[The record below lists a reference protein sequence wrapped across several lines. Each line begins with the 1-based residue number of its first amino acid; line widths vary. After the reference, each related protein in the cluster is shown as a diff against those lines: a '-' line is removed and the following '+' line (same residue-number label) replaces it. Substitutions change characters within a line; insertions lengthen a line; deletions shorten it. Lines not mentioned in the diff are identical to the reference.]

1 MSNLT
6 TALSQFKAGKFLIV
20 TDDTARENEGDL
32 ILLAQSATTEQIAFM
47 VRYTSG
53 VICAAMDAAT
63 AKRLKLPPMVKRNED
78 NHSTAFTVSVD
89 AIKDRTTGIS
99 AAERANTLR
108 ALGSTQS
115 SANDFARPGHIFP
128 LVAVTGGLHERP
140 GHTEAG
146 VALCQLTDT
155 NPVAVICELVN
166 DDGSMMRGTQ
176 LAAFAKTHQIE
187 VISIEELRE
196 IAPADNKESK
206 GKFTWAKLPLND
218 QDWQITTFT
227 SNFGTEQAML
237 KFGELTTTPLVRI
250 HSECLTGDVF
260 GSQRCDCGEQLLK
273 SIELIERAG
282 SGLIIYL
289 RDHEGRGIGLAQ
301 KIAAYE
307 LQDKGENTVQAN
319 ISLGHAVDDRS
330 YVDAIEI
337 LKDLGIGQ
345 IDLLS
350 NNPEKFAQLVKAG
363 IKVNQL
369 PLQTPSTSYNRNYL
383 KSKKEI
389 LNHALG
395 EIK

>member
-1 MSNLT
+1 MSNLN
-6 TALSQFKAGKFLIV
+6 TALTQFKAGKFLIV
-20 TDDTARENEGDL
+20 TDDQDRENEGDL

-53 VICAAMDAAT
+53 LICAAMDSAT

-89 AIKDRTTGIS
+89 LIKDRTTGIS
-99 AAERANTLR
+99 AQERASTLR
-108 ALGSTQS
+108 GLASTTS
-115 SANDFARPGHIFP
+115 NANDFARPGHIFP
-128 LVAVTGGLHERP
+128 LIAVDGGLSERA

-146 VALCQLTDT
+146 VALCQLTDS

-166 DDGSMMRGTQ
+166 DDGSMMRGVQ
-176 LAAFAKTHQIE
+176 LAEFAKTHQIE
-187 VISIEELRE
+187 VISIAQLRE
-196 IAPADNKESK
+196 IAPAVNKESEVNL
-206 GKFTWAKLPLND
+206 TWANLPLND
-218 QDWQITTFT
+218 QNWQITTFT
-227 SNFGTEQAML
+227 SNFGTEQAIL
-237 KFGELTTTPLVRI
+237 KFGELSATPLVRI

-260 GSQRCDCGEQLLK
+260 GSQRCDCGAQLLK
-273 SIELIERAG
+273 SIELIQKQG

-319 ISLGHAVDDRS
+319 ISLGHSVDERS
-330 YVDAIEI
+330 YADAAQI
-337 LKDLGIGQ
+337 LKSLGITQ

-350 NNPEKFAQLVKAG
+350 NNPDKFTQLIKAG

-369 PLQTPSTSYNRNYL
+369 PLQTPSTSYNTKYL

-395 EIK
+395 DI

>member
-1 MSNLT
+1 MSNLD
-6 TALSQFKAGKFLIV
+6 TALTQFKAGKFLIV
-20 TDDTARENEGDL
+20 TDDQDRENEGDL

-53 VICAAMDAAT
+53 LICAAMDSAT

-89 AIKDRTTGIS
+89 LIKDRTTGIS
-99 AAERANTLR
+99 AQERASTLR
-108 ALGSTQS
+108 GLASTTS
-115 SANDFARPGHIFP
+115 NANDFARPGHIFP
-128 LVAVTGGLHERP
+128 LIAVDGGLSERA

-166 DDGSMMRGTQ
+166 DDGSMMRGVQ
-176 LAAFAKTHQIE
+176 LAEFAKTHQIE
-187 VISIEELRE
+187 VISIAQLRE
-196 IAPADNKESK
+196 IAPAVNKESEVNL
-206 GKFTWAKLPLND
+206 TWANLPLND
-218 QDWQITTFT
+218 QNWQITTFT
-227 SNFGTEQAML
+227 SNFGTEQAIL
-237 KFGELTTTPLVRI
+237 KFGELITTPLVRI

-260 GSQRCDCGEQLLK
+260 GSQRCDCGAQLLK
-273 SIELIERAG
+273 SIELIQKQG

-301 KIAAYE
+301 KIAAYQ
-307 LQDKGENTVQAN
+307 LQDQGENTVQAN
-319 ISLGHAVDDRS
+319 ISLGHSVDDRS
-330 YVDAIEI
+330 YADAAQI
-337 LKDLGIGQ
+337 LKSLGITQ

-350 NNPEKFAQLVKAG
+350 NNPDKFTQLIKAG

-369 PLQTPSTSYNRNYL
+369 PLQTPSTSYNTKYL

-389 LNHALG
+389 LNHVLG
-395 EIK
+395 DI

>member
-1 MSNLT
+1 MSNLNA
-6 TALSQFKAGKFLIV
+6 ALTQFKAGKFLIV
-20 TDDTARENEGDL
+20 TDDQDRENEGDL

-53 VICAAMDAAT
+53 LICAAMDSAT

-89 AIKDRTTGIS
+89 LIKDRTTGIS
-99 AAERANTLR
+99 AQERASTLR
-108 ALGSTQS
+108 GLASTTS
-115 SANDFARPGHIFP
+115 NANDFARPGHIFP
-128 LVAVTGGLHERP
+128 LIAVDGGLSERA

-146 VALCQLTDT
+146 VALCQLTDS

-166 DDGSMMRGTQ
+166 DDGSMMRGVQ
-176 LAAFAKTHQIE
+176 LAEFAKTHQIE
-187 VISIEELRE
+187 VISIAQLRE
-196 IAPADNKESK
+196 IAPAVNKESEVNL
-206 GKFTWAKLPLND
+206 TWANLPLND
-218 QDWQITTFT
+218 QNWQITTFT
-227 SNFGTEQAML
+227 SNFGTEQAIL
-237 KFGELTTTPLVRI
+237 KFGELITTPLVRI

-260 GSQRCDCGEQLLK
+260 GSQRCDCGAQLLK
-273 SIELIERAG
+273 SIELIQKQG

-301 KIAAYE
+301 KIAAYA

-319 ISLGHAVDDRS
+319 ILLGHSVDDRS
-330 YVDAIEI
+330 YSDAAQI
-337 LKDLGIGQ
+337 LKNLGITQ

-350 NNPEKFAQLVKAG
+350 NNPDKFTQLIKAG

-369 PLQTPSTSYNRNYL
+369 PLQTPSTSYNTKYL

-395 EIK
+395 DI

>member
-1 MSNLT
+1 MSNLN
-6 TALSQFKAGKFLIV
+6 TALTQFKAGKFLIV
-20 TDDTARENEGDL
+20 TDDQDRENEGDL

-53 VICAAMDAAT
+53 LVCAAMDSAT

-89 AIKDRTTGIS
+89 LIKDRTTGIS
-99 AAERANTLR
+99 AQERANTLR
-108 ALGSTQS
+108 ALASTTAT
-115 SANDFARPGHIFP
+115 ANDFARPGHIFP
-128 LVAVTGGLHERP
+128 LIAVDGGLGERA

-166 DDGSMMRGTQ
+166 DDGSMMRGVQ
-176 LAAFAKTHQIE
+176 LAEFAKTHQIE
-187 VISIEELRE
+187 VISIAQLRE
-196 IAPADNKESK
+196 IAPAVNKESK
-206 GKFTWAKLPLND
+206 LNFTWANLPLND
-218 QDWQITTFT
+218 QNWQITTFT
-227 SNFGTEQAML
+227 SNFGTEQAIL
-237 KFGELTTTPLVRI
+237 KFGELSTTPLVRI

-260 GSQRCDCGEQLLK
+260 GSQRCDCGAQLLK
-273 SIELIERAG
+273 SIELIQKQG

-319 ISLGHAVDDRS
+319 ISLGHSVDDRS
-330 YVDAIEI
+330 YADAAQI
-337 LKDLGIGQ
+337 LKSLGITQ

-350 NNPEKFAQLVKAG
+350 NNPDKFTQLIKAG

-369 PLQTPSTSYNRNYL
+369 PLQTPSTSYNTKYL

-395 EIK
+395 DI

>member
-6 TALSQFKAGKFLIV
+6 AALSQFKAGKFLIV
-20 TDDTARENEGDL
+20 TDHQDRENEGDL

-53 VICAAMDAAT
+53 VICAAMDSAT

-89 AIKDRTTGIS
+89 LIKDRTTGIS
-99 AAERANTLR
+99 AQERANTLR

-128 LVAVTGGLHERP
+128 LIAVDGGLQERA

-146 VALCQLTDT
+146 VALCQLSET

-166 DDGSMMRGTQ
+166 DDGSMMRGAQ
-176 LAAFAKTHQIE
+176 LTEFAKTHQIE
-187 VISIEELRE
+187 IISIDELRR
-196 IAPADNKESK
+196 IAPSANKAAK
-206 GKFTWAKLPLND
+206 PGFTWAKLPLNN
-218 QDWQITTFT
+218 QSWQITTFT
-227 SNFGTEQAML
+227 SNFGTDHAIL
-237 KFGELTTTPLVRI
+237 KFGALDAKPLVRI

-260 GSQRCDCGEQLLK
+260 GSQRCDCGAQLLK
-273 SIELIERAG
+273 SIELIEEQG

-307 LQDKGENTVQAN
+307 LQDQGENTVQAN

-330 YVDAIEI
+330 YEDAVLI
-337 LKDLGIGQ
+337 LQALAVKE

-350 NNPEKFAQLVKAG
+350 NNPEKFSQLIKAG

-369 PLQTPSTSYNRNYL
+369 PIQTASNPHNINYL

-395 EIK
+395 DIQ

>member
-6 TALSQFKAGKFLIV
+6 AALSQFKAGKFLIV
-20 TDDTARENEGDL
+20 TDHQDRENEGDL

-53 VICAAMDAAT
+53 VICAAMDSAT
-63 AKRLKLPPMVKRNED
+63 ARRLKLPPMVKRNED

-89 AIKDRTTGIS
+89 LIKDRTTGIS
-99 AAERANTLR
+99 AQERANTLR
-108 ALGSTQS
+108 ALGSS
-115 SANDFARPGHIFP
+115 NSVAADFARPGHIFP
-128 LVAVTGGLHERP
+128 LIAVDGGLQERA

-146 VALCQLTDT
+146 VALCQLTQT

-166 DDGSMMRGTQ
+166 DDGSMMRGSQ
-176 LAAFAKTHQIE
+176 LTEFAKAHQIE
-187 VISIEELRE
+187 VISIDELRK
-196 IAPADNKESK
+196 IAQAPNKAAK
-206 GKFTWAKLPLND
+206 RGFTWAKLPLND
-218 QDWQITTFT
+218 QSWQITTFT
-227 SNFGTEQAML
+227 SNFGTDHAIL
-237 KFGELTTTPLVRI
+237 KFGLIESKPLVRI

-260 GSQRCDCGEQLLK
+260 GSQRCDCGAQLLK
-273 SIELIERAG
+273 SIELIQKQG

-301 KIAAYE
+301 KIAAYA

-330 YVDAIEI
+330 YEDAVLI
-337 LKDLGIGQ
+337 LQTLGVKE

-350 NNPEKFAQLVKAG
+350 NNPEKFSQLIKAG

-369 PLQTPSTSYNRNYL
+369 PIQTPSNPHNINYL

-395 EIK
+395 DI

>member
-6 TALSQFKAGKFLIV
+6 AALSQFKAGKFLIV
-20 TDDTARENEGDL
+20 TDHQDRENEGDL

-53 VICAAMDAAT
+53 VICAAMDSAT
-63 AKRLKLPPMVKRNED
+63 ARRLKLPPMVKRNED

-89 AIKDRTTGIS
+89 LIKDRTTGIS
-99 AAERANTLR
+99 AQERANTLR
-108 ALGSTQS
+108 ALGSS
-115 SANDFARPGHIFP
+115 NSVAADFARPGHIFQ
-128 LVAVTGGLHERP
+128 LIAVDGGLQERA

-146 VALCQLTDT
+146 VALCQLTQT

-166 DDGSMMRGTQ
+166 DDGSMMRGGQ
-176 LAAFAKTHQIE
+176 LTEFAKAHQIE
-187 VISIEELRE
+187 VISIDELCK
-196 IAPADNKESK
+196 IAQAPNKAAK
-206 GKFTWAKLPLND
+206 PGFTWANLPLND
-218 QDWQITTFT
+218 ESWQITTFT
-227 SNFGTEQAML
+227 SNFGTEHAIL
-237 KFGELTTTPLVRI
+237 KFGPLDSKPLVRI

-260 GSQRCDCGEQLLK
+260 GSQRCDCGAQLLK
-273 SIELIERAG
+273 SIELIQKQG

-307 LQDKGENTVQAN
+307 LQDKGEHTVQAN
-319 ISLGHAVDDRS
+319 ISLGHAVDDRN
-330 YVDAIEI
+330 YEDAVLI
-337 LKDLGIGQ
+337 LQTLGVKE

-350 NNPEKFAQLVKAG
+350 NNPEKFSQLIKAG

-369 PLQTPSTSYNRNYL
+369 PIHTPSNPHNINYL

-395 EIK
+395 DI

>member
-20 TDDTARENEGDL
+20 TDDKNREDEGDL
-32 ILLAQSATTEQIAFM
+32 ALLAQSATTEQIAFM

-53 VICAAMDAAT
+53 VICAAMDSVT

-89 AIKDRTTGIS
+89 LIKERTTGIS
-99 AAERANTLR
+99 AQERANTLR
-108 ALGSTQS
+108 ALGSS
-115 SANDFARPGHIFP
+115 NSVAADFARPGHIFP
-128 LVAVTGGLHERP
+128 LIAVDGGLQERA

-166 DDGSMMRGTQ
+166 DDGSMMRGAQ
-176 LAAFAKTHQIE
+176 LAEFAKAHQIE
-187 VISIEELRE
+187 IISIAQLRE
-196 IAPADNKESK
+196 IAPVVNKLSK
-206 GKFTWAKLPLND
+206 PGFTWAKLPLNND
-218 QDWQITTFT
+218 LWQITTFT
-227 SNFGTEQAML
+227 SNFGTEHAIL
-237 KFGELTTTPLVRI
+237 KFGELTAKPLVRI

-260 GSQRCDCGEQLLK
+260 GSLRCDCGDQLLK
-273 SIELIERAG
+273 SIELITKQG

-319 ISLGHAVDDRS
+319 ISLGHAVDERS
-330 YVDAIEI
+330 YQDAVLILQQLEI
-337 LKDLGIGQ
+337 RE

-350 NNPEKFAQLVKAG
+350 NNPEKFSQLIKSG

-369 PLQTPSTSYNRNYL
+369 PIQTAANSHNKNYL

-395 EIK
+395 DI

>member
-1 MSNLT
+1 MSNLN
-6 TALSQFKAGKFLIV
+6 TALTQFKAGKFLIV
-20 TDDTARENEGDL
+20 TDDQDRENEGDL

-53 VICAAMDAAT
+53 LICAAMDSAT

-89 AIKDRTTGIS
+89 LIKDRTTGIS
-99 AAERANTLR
+99 AQERASTLR
-108 ALGSTQS
+108 GLASTTS
-115 SANDFARPGHIFP
+115 NANDFARPGHIFP
-128 LVAVTGGLHERP
+128 LIAVDGGLSERA

-146 VALCQLTDT
+146 VALCQLTDS

-166 DDGSMMRGTQ
+166 DDGSMMRGVQ
-176 LAAFAKTHQIE
+176 LAEFAKTHQIE
-187 VISIEELRE
+187 VISIAQLRE
-196 IAPADNKESK
+196 ITPAVNKDSEVN
-206 GKFTWAKLPLND
+206 FTWANLPLND
-218 QDWQITTFT
+218 QNWQITTFT
-227 SNFGTEQAML
+227 SNFGTEQAIL
-237 KFGELTTTPLVRI
+237 KFGELGATPLVRI

-260 GSQRCDCGEQLLK
+260 GSQRCDCGAQLLK
-273 SIELIERAG
+273 SIELIQKQG

-319 ISLGHAVDDRS
+319 ISLGHSVDDRS
-330 YVDAIEI
+330 YADAAQI
-337 LKDLGIGQ
+337 LKSLGITQ

-350 NNPEKFAQLVKAG
+350 NNPDKFTQLIKAG
-363 IKVNQL
+363 ITVNQL
-369 PLQTPSTSYNRNYL
+369 PLQTASTSYNTKYL

-395 EIK
+395 DI

>member
-20 TDDTARENEGDL
+20 TDDKNREDEGDL

-53 VICAAMDAAT
+53 VICAAMDSAT

-89 AIKDRTTGIS
+89 LIKDRTTGIS
-99 AAERANTLR
+99 AQERANTLR
-108 ALGSTQS
+108 ALGSS
-115 SANDFARPGHIFP
+115 NSVAADFARPGHIFP
-128 LVAVTGGLHERP
+128 LIAVDGGLQERA

-166 DDGSMMRGTQ
+166 DDGSMMRGAQ
-176 LAAFAKTHQIE
+176 LADFAKAHQIE
-187 VISIEELRE
+187 IISIAQLRE
-196 IAPADNKESK
+196 IAPVVNKPSK
-206 GKFTWAKLPLND
+206 PGFTWAKLPLNND
-218 QDWQITTFT
+218 LWQITTFT
-227 SNFGTEQAML
+227 SNFGTEHAIL
-237 KFGELTTTPLVRI
+237 KFGELTAKPLVRI

-260 GSQRCDCGEQLLK
+260 GSLRCDCGDQLLQ
-273 SIELIERAG
+273 SIELITKQG
-282 SGLIIYL
+282 SGLFIYL

-319 ISLGHAVDDRS
+319 ISLGHAVDERS
-330 YVDAIEI
+330 YQDAVLILQALEI
-337 LKDLGIGQ
+337 KE

-350 NNPEKFAQLVKAG
+350 NNPEKFSQLIKSG

-369 PLQTPSTSYNRNYL
+369 PIQIAGNPHNKNYL

-395 EIK
+395 DI

>member
-1 MSNLT
+1 MSNLN
-6 TALSQFKAGKFLIV
+6 TALTQFKAGKFLIV
-20 TDDTARENEGDL
+20 TDDQDRENEGDL

-53 VICAAMDAAT
+53 LICAAMDRAT
-63 AKRLKLPPMVKRNED
+63 AKRLKLPPMVKHNED

-89 AIKDRTTGIS
+89 LIKDRTTGIS
-99 AAERANTLR
+99 AQERANTLR
-108 ALGSTQS
+108 GLASTTS
-115 SANDFARPGHIFP
+115 NANDFARPGHIFP
-128 LVAVTGGLHERP
+128 LIAVDGGLSERA

-146 VALCQLTDT
+146 VALCQLTDS

-166 DDGSMMRGTQ
+166 DDGSMMRGVQ
-176 LAAFAKTHQIE
+176 LAEFAKTHQIE
-187 VISIEELRE
+187 VISIAQLRE
-196 IAPADNKESK
+196 IAPAVNKESEVNL
-206 GKFTWAKLPLND
+206 TWANLPLND
-218 QDWQITTFT
+218 QNWQITTFT
-227 SNFGTEQAML
+227 SNFGTEQAIL
-237 KFGELTTTPLVRI
+237 KFGELITTPLVRI

-260 GSQRCDCGEQLLK
+260 GSQRCDCGAQLLK
-273 SIELIERAG
+273 SIELIQKQG

-319 ISLGHAVDDRS
+319 ISLGHSVDERS
-330 YVDAIEI
+330 YADAAQI
-337 LKDLGIGQ
+337 LKSLGITQ

-350 NNPEKFAQLVKAG
+350 NNPDKFTQLIKAE

-369 PLQTPSTSYNRNYL
+369 PLQTPSTSYNTKYL

-395 EIK
+395 DI

>member
-6 TALSQFKAGKFLIV
+6 AALSQFKAGKFLIV
-20 TDDTARENEGDL
+20 TDHQDRENEGDL

-53 VICAAMDAAT
+53 VICAAMDSAT
-63 AKRLKLPPMVKRNED
+63 ARRLKLPPMVKRNED

-89 AIKDRTTGIS
+89 LIKDRTTGIS
-99 AAERANTLR
+99 AQERANTLR
-108 ALGSTQS
+108 ALGSS
-115 SANDFARPGHIFP
+115 NSVAADFARPGHIFP
-128 LVAVTGGLHERP
+128 LIAVDGGLQVRA

-146 VALCQLTDT
+146 VALCQLTET

-166 DDGSMMRGTQ
+166 DDGSMMRGGQ
-176 LAAFAKTHQIE
+176 LTEFAKAHQIE
-187 VISIEELRE
+187 VISIDELCK
-196 IAPADNKESK
+196 IAPAANKAAK
-206 GKFTWAKLPLND
+206 LGFTWAKLPLND
-218 QDWQITTFT
+218 QSWQITTFT
-227 SNFGTEQAML
+227 SNFGTDHAIL
-237 KFGELTTTPLVRI
+237 KFGQLDSKPLVRI

-260 GSQRCDCGEQLLK
+260 GSQRCDCGAQLLK
-273 SIELIERAG
+273 SIELIQKQG

-301 KIAAYE
+301 KIAAYA

-330 YVDAIEI
+330 YEDAVLI
-337 LKDLGIGQ
+337 LQALAVKE

-350 NNPEKFAQLVKAG
+350 NNPEKFSQLIKAG

-369 PLQTPSTSYNRNYL
+369 AIHTPSNSHNINYL

-395 EIK
+395 DI

>member
-6 TALSQFKAGKFLIV
+6 AALSQFKAGKFLIV
-20 TDDTARENEGDL
+20 TDHQDRENEGDL

-53 VICAAMDAAT
+53 VICAAMDSAT

-89 AIKDRTTGIS
+89 LIKDRTTGIS
-99 AAERANTLR
+99 AQERANTLR

-128 LVAVTGGLHERP
+128 LIAVDGGLQERA

-146 VALCQLTDT
+146 VALCQLTET

-166 DDGSMMRGTQ
+166 DDGSMMRGAQ
-176 LAAFAKTHQIE
+176 LTEFAKAHQIE
-187 VISIEELRE
+187 VISIDELRK
-196 IAPADNKESK
+196 IAPTANKAAK
-206 GKFTWAKLPLND
+206 PGFTWAKLPLNN
-218 QDWQITTFT
+218 QSWQITTFT
-227 SNFGTEQAML
+227 SNFGTDHAIL
-237 KFGELTTTPLVRI
+237 KFGALDAKPLVRI

-260 GSQRCDCGEQLLK
+260 GSQRCDCGAQLLK
-273 SIELIERAG
+273 SIELIEKQG

-307 LQDKGENTVQAN
+307 LQDQGENTVQAN
-319 ISLGHAVDDRS
+319 ISLGHGVDDRS
-330 YVDAIEI
+330 YEDAVLI
-337 LKDLGIGQ
+337 LQALAVKE

-350 NNPEKFAQLVKAG
+350 NNPEKFSQLIKAG

-369 PLQTPSTSYNRNYL
+369 PIQIPSNPHNINYL

-395 EIK
+395 DI

>member
-1 MSNLT
+1 
-6 TALSQFKAGKFLIV
+6 
-20 TDDTARENEGDL
+20 
-32 ILLAQSATTEQIAFM
+32 
-47 VRYTSG
+47 
-53 VICAAMDAAT
+53 MDAAT

-337 LKDLGIGQ
+337 LKNLGIGQ

>member
-1 MSNLT
+1 MSNLNS
-6 TALSQFKAGKFLIV
+6 ALTQFKAGKFLIV
-20 TDDTARENEGDL
+20 TDDQDRENEGDL

-53 VICAAMDAAT
+53 LICAAMDSAT
-63 AKRLKLPPMVKRNED
+63 AKRLKLPPMVKHNED

-89 AIKDRTTGIS
+89 LIKDRTTGIS
-99 AAERANTLR
+99 AQERANTLR
-108 ALGSTQS
+108 GLASTTAT
-115 SANDFARPGHIFP
+115 ANDFARPGHIFP
-128 LVAVTGGLHERP
+128 LIAVDGGLGERA

-166 DDGSMMRGTQ
+166 DDGSMMRGVQ
-176 LAAFAKTHQIE
+176 LAEFAKTHQIE
-187 VISIEELRE
+187 VISIAELRE
-196 IAPADNKESK
+196 MTPAVNKDSEV
-206 GKFTWAKLPLND
+206 KFTWANLPLND
-218 QDWQITTFT
+218 QNWQITTFT
-227 SNFGTEQAML
+227 SNFGTEQAIL
-237 KFGELTTTPLVRI
+237 KFGELSTTPLVRI

-260 GSQRCDCGEQLLK
+260 GSQRCDCGAQLLK
-273 SIELIERAG
+273 SIELIQKQG
-282 SGLIIYL
+282 NGLIIYL

-307 LQDKGENTVQAN
+307 LQDQGENTVQAN

-330 YVDAIEI
+330 YVDAIKI

-350 NNPEKFAQLVKAG
+350 NNPDKFTQLIKAG

-369 PLQTPSTSYNRNYL
+369 PLQTPSTSYNAKYL

-395 EIK
+395 DI

>member
-6 TALSQFKAGKFLIV
+6 TALSQFKDGKFLIV
-20 TDDTARENEGDL
+20 TDDKNREDEGDL

-53 VICAAMDAAT
+53 VICAAMESAT

-89 AIKDRTTGIS
+89 LIKDRTTGIS
-99 AAERANTLR
+99 AQERANTLR
-108 ALGSTQS
+108 ALGSS
-115 SANDFARPGHIFP
+115 NSVAADFARPGHIFP
-128 LVAVTGGLHERP
+128 LIAVDGGLQERA

-166 DDGSMMRGTQ
+166 DDGSMMRGAQ
-176 LAAFAKTHQIE
+176 LAEFAKAHQIE
-187 VISIEELRE
+187 IISIERLRE
-196 IAPADNKESK
+196 IAPVVNKASK
-206 GKFTWAKLPLND
+206 PGFTWAKLPLNND
-218 QDWQITTFT
+218 LWQITTFT
-227 SNFGTEQAML
+227 SNFGTEHAIL
-237 KFGELTTTPLVRI
+237 KFGELTAKPLVRI

-260 GSQRCDCGEQLLK
+260 GSLRCDCGDQLLQ
-273 SIELIERAG
+273 SIELIKEQG

-319 ISLGHAVDDRS
+319 ISLGHAVDERS
-330 YVDAIEI
+330 YQDAVLILQALEI
-337 LKDLGIGQ
+337 KE

-350 NNPEKFAQLVKAG
+350 NNPEKFSQLIKSG

-369 PLQTPSTSYNRNYL
+369 PIQTAANSHNQNYL

-395 EIK
+395 DI

>member
-1 MSNLT
+1 MSNLN
-6 TALSQFKAGKFLIV
+6 TALTQFKAGKFLIV
-20 TDDTARENEGDL
+20 TDDQDRENEGDL

-47 VRYTSG
+47 VRFTSG
-53 VICAAMDAAT
+53 LICAAMDSAT
-63 AKRLKLPPMVKRNED
+63 AKRLKLPPMVKHNED

-89 AIKDRTTGIS
+89 LIKDRTTGIS
-99 AAERANTLR
+99 AQERANTLR
-108 ALGSTQS
+108 GLASTTS
-115 SANDFARPGHIFP
+115 NANDFARPGHIFP
-128 LVAVTGGLHERP
+128 LIAVDGGLGERA

-166 DDGSMMRGTQ
+166 DDGSMMRGVQ
-176 LAAFAKTHQIE
+176 LAEFAKTHQIE
-187 VISIEELRE
+187 VISIAQLRE
-196 IAPADNKESK
+196 ITPAVNKDSEVN
-206 GKFTWAKLPLND
+206 FTWANLPLND
-218 QDWQITTFT
+218 QNWQITTFT
-227 SNFGTEQAML
+227 SNFGTEQAIL
-237 KFGELTTTPLVRI
+237 KFGELSATPLVRI

-260 GSQRCDCGEQLLK
+260 GSQRCDCGAQLLK
-273 SIELIERAG
+273 SIELIQKQG

-319 ISLGHAVDDRS
+319 ISLGHSVDDRS
-330 YVDAIEI
+330 YADAAQI
-337 LKDLGIGQ
+337 LKSLGITQ

-350 NNPEKFAQLVKAG
+350 NNPDKFTQLIKAG

-369 PLQTPSTSYNRNYL
+369 PLQTPSNSYNTKYL

-395 EIK
+395 DI